1 MRNNMNNNVKLVAE
15 IIEKIKVLPFNTETT
30 IAELI
35 NYNPE
40 ENFIEPLSQG
50 QITNTVEAICRKE
63 NIYIERNKEKGG
75 LAFYGKFKK
84 VEGINDEFNIN
95 SNISFE
101 DEKTKIEYQKYLD
114 EINEYNRK
122 IANGETPEK
131 DLSDI
136 TDKFKQKF
144 VVNHKSDNNEVELYD
159 EFKNWV
165 KKNDNDNNVYFTCH
179 SDIIGKID
187 FCKSYKPNI
196 IKINNECL
204 KELKNDE
211 FRIKTEIVI
220 DLDSIRENLDYVKEN
235 SVFFK
240 NALEKLFEIKN
251 DLLNEIFSQ
260 TLFYVND
267 WWGNDKNENGDI
279 IDIEYIKKCLD
290 SIDIE
295 ISADDKDIYINV
307 YFGIEGLNEE
317 DFLGSHILSALI
329 ENRDNYKIEF
339 NIQ

>member
-1 MRNNMNNNVKLVAE
+1 MNNNVKLVAE

-204 KELKNDE
+204 KELKNDA

-267 WWGNDKNENGDI
+267 WWGNDKDENGDI

>member
-1 MRNNMNNNVKLVAE
+1 MNNNVKLVAE

-35 NYNPE
+35 NYNSE

-267 WWGNDKNENGDI
+267 WWGNDKDENGDI

>member
-1 MRNNMNNNVKLVAE
+1 MNNNVKLVPE

-40 ENFIEPLSQG
+40 EKFIDPLSQG
-50 QITNTVEAICRKE
+50 QIFNEVKKICMKE
-63 NIYIERNKEKGG
+63 NICIERNRDELGG
-75 LAFYGKFKK
+75 LAFYYKFKK
-84 VEGINDEFNIN
+84 VEGINNEFSIN
-95 SNISFE
+95 SNVSFE

-131 DLSDI
+131 DLTEI

-144 VVNHKSDNNEVELYD
+144 VVNHKSDNDEVELYD

-165 KKNDNDNNVYFTCH
+165 KKNDNGNGNNVYFTCH

-187 FCKSYKPNI
+187 FCKSYKHNI

-220 DLDSIRENLDYVKEN
+220 DLDSIRENLDYIKEN
-235 SVFFK
+235 SIFFQ
-240 NALEKLFEIKN
+240 NALEKLFEIRN

-260 TLFYVND
+260 TLFHVND
-267 WWGNDKNENGDI
+267 WWDNDKDENGDI

-307 YFGIEGLNEE
+307 YFGIEGLNGE

>member
-1 MRNNMNNNVKLVAE
+1 MNNNVKLVSE

-50 QITNTVEAICRKE
+50 QITNTVEEICRKE

-131 DLSDI
+131 DLSAI

-196 IKINNECL
+196 IKINNACL

-267 WWGNDKNENGDI
+267 WWGNNKDENGDI

-290 SIDIE
+290 NIDIE

>member
-1 MRNNMNNNVKLVAE
+1 MNNNVKLVAE

-35 NYNPE
+35 NYNSE

-211 FRIKTEIVI
+211 FKIKTEIVI

-267 WWGNDKNENGDI
+267 WWGNDKDENGDI

>member
-1 MRNNMNNNVKLVAE
+1 MNNINEILNKLKE
-15 IIEKIKVLPFNTETT
+15 MDYNKETC

-40 ENFIEPLSQG
+40 VNFVEPMEQMSILRQVCTSAEENNIFLE
-50 QITNTVEAICRKE
+50 E
-63 NIYIERNKEKGG
+63 NHGEKGG
-75 LAFYGKFKK
+75 LGFYVKFKK
-84 VEGINDEFNIN
+84 IKNNNEEFRINDNIT
-95 SNISFE
+95 FE
-101 DEKTKIEYQKYLD
+101 DEETKIEYQKYLN

-122 IANGETPEK
+122 IANGEKPEK
-131 DLSDI
+131 DLTEI

-144 VVNHKSDNNEVELYD
+144 VVNHKSHNDEVELYD
-159 EFKNWV
+159 EFKNWT
-165 KKNDNDNNVYFTCH
+165 KKNDNSNNVYFTCH

-196 IKINNECL
+196 IKISNECL

-235 SVFFK
+235 SAFFQ
-240 NALEKLFEIKN
+240 NALEKLFEIKK

-267 WWGNDKNENGDI
+267 WWDNDKDENGDI

-307 YFGIEGLNEE
+307 YFGIEGLNGE

-329 ENRDNYKIEF
+329 EKRDNYKIEF